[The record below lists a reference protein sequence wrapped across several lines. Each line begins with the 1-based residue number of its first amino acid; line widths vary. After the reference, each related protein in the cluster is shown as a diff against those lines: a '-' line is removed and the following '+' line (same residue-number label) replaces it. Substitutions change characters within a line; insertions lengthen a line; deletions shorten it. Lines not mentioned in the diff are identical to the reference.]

1 VVSLASDA
9 PADLERY
16 IHDNPQVLLMVSSSS
31 DDMLQRLVARGQ
43 RRRRTKGLQ
52 VPLVVLAQEADRAA

>member
-1 VVSLASDA
+1 
-9 PADLERY
+9 
-16 IHDNPQVLLMVSSSS
+16 MVSSSS